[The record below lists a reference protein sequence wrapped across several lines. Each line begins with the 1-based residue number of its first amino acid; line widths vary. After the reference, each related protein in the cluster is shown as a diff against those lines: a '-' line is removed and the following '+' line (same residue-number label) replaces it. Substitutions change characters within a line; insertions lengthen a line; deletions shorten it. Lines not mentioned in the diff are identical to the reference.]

1 MVCQMMYAPS
11 RYPHLASIFLK
22 THHTLLSLP
31 SQPLLHT
38 ALSAGLSALKTP
50 SCHSVHTAVNTGA
63 PVCPICST
71 ELNALAKGVP
81 YAHHTKSFMEE
92 DPVVLPN
99 GRIYG
104 RARLEGLNAKLGVG
118 KGRVKDPAGGI
129 GGEEWGEEEV
139 RRAFIL

>member
-1 MVCQMMYAPS
+1 MMYAPT

-22 THHTLLSLP
+22 AHHTLLALP

-50 SCHSVHTAVNTGA
+50 SCHSVHTSVMQTGA

-71 ELNALAKGVP
+71 ELNSLAEGVP
-81 YAHHTKSFMEE
+81 YAHHTKSAMEE

-99 GRIYG
+99 GRVYG
-104 RARLEGLNAKLGVG
+104 RARLEAGNSKLGTK
-118 KGRVKDPAGGI
+118 KGRVRDLVGGV
-129 GGEEWGEEEV
+129 GGDEWGSEEV
-139 RRAFIL
+139 RRVFIL